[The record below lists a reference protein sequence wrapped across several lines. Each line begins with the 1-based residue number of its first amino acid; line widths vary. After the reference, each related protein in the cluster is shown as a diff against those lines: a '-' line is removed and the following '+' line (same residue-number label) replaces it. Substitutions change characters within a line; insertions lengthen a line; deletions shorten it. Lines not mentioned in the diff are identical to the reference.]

1 MQDNRLCQIYI
12 YWSSDN
18 YMYCILPIKDAH
30 PNTAPH
36 TWGGGTKIIFIA
48 WPNQVLQ
55 ISQHISTPFN
65 NLETCILLKKCLT
78 LAMSP
83 TCHNNNAGLPVGNS
97 ISGHII
103 LGHFRPILCF
113 WGMRLNFFYSVP
125 IERTRQTTDN
135 RQKVMHMSPSCKL
148 HRWAQKSYA
157 GLISLLYR
165 CYWVHIT
172 LIPATAVLGSGQPRA
187 ANSCLMQPGPKPRDL
202 FLKHPLN
209 LLKFNLRTLRG
220 IKSFY
225 ILHVVLL

>member
-135 RQKVMHMSPSCKL
+135 RQKVMHMSPPCKL
-148 HRWAQKSYA
+148 HRWAQKSYT
-157 GLISLLYR
+157 GLISLTCSESTEVQFEDIER
-165 CYWVHIT
+165 
-172 LIPATAVLGSGQPRA
+172 
-187 ANSCLMQPGPKPRDL
+187 NKD
-202 FLKHPLN
+202 
-209 LLKFNLRTLRG
+209 
-220 IKSFY
+220 
-225 ILHVVLL
+225 ILHSTCSPLIISFPVMYVMYAELIDCYISQCSSSSLI